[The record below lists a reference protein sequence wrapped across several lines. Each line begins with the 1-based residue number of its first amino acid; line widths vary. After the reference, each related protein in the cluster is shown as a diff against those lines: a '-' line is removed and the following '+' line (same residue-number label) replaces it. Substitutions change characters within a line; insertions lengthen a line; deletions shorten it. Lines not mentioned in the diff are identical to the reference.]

1 MKKAYFSKRIY
12 KIDLPHEMVDAL
24 AETIETCNQAKRF
37 AFQMIVREKRWNRKI
52 YTDSLHLF
60 LKRKYQLNDYYANS
74 AAQEAKALFTGL
86 MALQKRYEKQTQ
98 EKIKKLKK
106 KLKQE
111 QTKLTNLR
119 KIKQSCV
126 KGKLTFSKNT
136 HFAKHSTLI
145 SLSRKK
151 DTLIW
156 LNEYLFEHQY
166 LDVQMK
172 RIQAKIGLLTHRQ
185 YRLNQKLTS
194 YKTHIPSA
202 VFGSKKLFRSQFTT
216 REFVRNHDKWKTVFS
231 RARNKQ
237 LILSGRKDAKHGNF
251 VFQYVPETK
260 GLWMTTSSGK
270 TLMFPAVTFPY
281 GQEVIEKVITTQLQ
295 CKNKKKHGKPIAWSL
310 EDYGAYYIV
319 KCLVDVP
326 ENPQTNYSTSDGA
339 IGVDCNLE
347 HFAWAN
353 VTKDGNYK
361 GSGALV
367 FSIMG
372 KSTGQ
377 ITKIIEVE
385 AIRLVDLAERY
396 NKPIVI
402 EKLDTTQSKTGNRY
416 GNKHANRMRSMF
428 AYEKMTSAIL
438 NRADKRGVA
447 VFQVNPAYTS
457 ISGKMKYMRK
467 FGISI
472 HQSAAFTIGRRGL
485 GYKEKVPGVLQPYL
499 PKKDAHHWSHWH
511 QLNNRLDIR
520 THHFYQLYDVD
531 QPKEAL
537 QIERLD
543 VFESEKK
550 KLTKLFA

>member
-12 KIDLPHEMVDAL
+12 KTDLPHEMVDVVTQ
-24 AETIETCNQAKRF
+24 TIETCNRAKRF
-37 AFQMIVREKRWNRKI
+37 AFQTIVREKRWNRKI
-52 YTDSLHLF
+52 YTDSLHLV

-86 MALQKRYEKQTQ
+86 MELQKRYEKQTQ

-111 QTKLTNLR
+111 RTKLTNLR

-126 KGKLTFSKNT
+126 KGTLTFPKNT
-136 HFAKHSTLI
+136 RFAKHNNLI

-166 LDVQMK
+166 LDVQIK
-172 RIQAKIGLLTHRQ
+172 RIQAKIGLLTHSQ
-185 YRLNQKLTS
+185 YRLTQKLPS

-216 REFVRNHDKWKTVFS
+216 REFVRNHDKWKTFFS
-231 RARNKQ
+231 RSRNKQ

-281 GQEVIEKVITTQLQ
+281 GQEIIEEVIITQLQ
-295 CKNKKKHGKPIAWSL
+295 CENKKKHGKPITWSV
-310 EDYGAYYIV
+310 EDYGEYYIV

-326 ENPQTNYSTSDGA
+326 ENPHTNYSKSDGV
-339 IGVDCNLE
+339 IGLDCNLE

-361 GSGALV
+361 GSGSLG

-485 GYKEKVPGVLQPYL
+485 GYKEKVPGVLQPYI

-531 QPKEAL
+531 QPKEVL
-537 QIERLD
+537 QIERLHL
-543 VFESEKK
+543 FENEKK
-550 KLTKLFA
+550 KLAKLFA

>member
-12 KIDLPHEMVDAL
+12 KTGLPHEMVDAVTQ
-24 AETIETCNQAKRF
+24 TIETFNRAKRF
-37 AFQMIVREKRWNRKI
+37 AFRTIVQEKRWNRKMHA
-52 YTDSLHLF
+52 DSLHLV
-60 LKRKYQLNDYYANS
+60 LKRNYQLNDYYANS
-74 AAQEAKALFTGL
+74 AVQEARALFTGL

-98 EKIKKLKK
+98 EKLKKLKK

-111 QTKLTNLR
+111 RTNLR

-126 KGKLTFSKNT
+126 KGKLTFPKNT
-136 HFAKHSTLI
+136 RFAKHNNLI

-166 LDVQMK
+166 LDVQIK

-185 YRLNQKLTS
+185 YRLTQKLTT
-194 YKTHIPSA
+194 YKMNVPSS
-202 VFGSKKLFRSQFTT
+202 VFGSKKLFRSQFTID
-216 REFVRNHDKWKTVFS
+216 EFVRNHDKWKALFS

-295 CKNKKKHGKPIAWSL
+295 CKHKKKHGKPIAWSV
-310 EDYGAYYIV
+310 EDYGPYCIV

-326 ENPQTNYSTSDGA
+326 ENPHTNYSRSDGA

-361 GSGALV
+361 GSGSLH
-367 FSIMG
+367 FSILG

-402 EKLDTTQSKTGNRY
+402 EKLDTTQSKTGYRY
-416 GNKHANRMRSMF
+416 GNKRANRMKSMF

-438 NRADKRGVA
+438 GRADKRGVA

-472 HQSAAFTIGRRGL
+472 
-485 GYKEKVPGVLQPYL
+485 KVV
-499 PKKDAHHWSHWH
+499 
-511 QLNNRLDIR
+511 QLNN
-520 THHFYQLYDVD
+520 YC
-531 QPKEAL
+531 
-537 QIERLD
+537 
-543 VFESEKK
+543 
-550 KLTKLFA
+550 